1 MLYQELLNSL
11 QSWLWSIPE
20 VWKRSLHTKMLNDTK
35 VEDKSCLGVGGGGGA
50 FARDD
55 FLEEMRKVAV
65 LGIFIFYLWMA
76 EHYFNRPLP

>member
-1 MLYQELLNSL
+1 
-11 QSWLWSIPE
+11 
-20 VWKRSLHTKMLNDTK
+20 MLNDTK

-65 LGIFIFYLWMA
+65 LGIFIFYLWMV